1 MTPFRENTWQAGAQ
15 GCAFD
20 KDNTLTLP
28 FLKTVYPDIQASLD
42 ECREV
47 FDGKIVLFSNSAG
60 LKQFDPDGALH
71 LGLEGLLYYD
81 CYVVRGIGSLPAAC
95 F

>member
-1 MTPFRENTWQAGAQ
+1 MMVSRRVCEQAADKQLDAVQ

-28 FLKTVYPDIQASLD
+28 FLKEVYPEIQASLD
-42 ECREV
+42 ECKEA
-47 FDGKIVLFSNSAG
+47 FNGKIVLFSNSAG

-71 LGLEGLLYYD
+71 SALPSVMLGFHS
-81 CYVVRGIGSLPAAC
+81 VLP
-95 F
+95 